1 MIVLRKRTPEN
12 DEEVKYEWD
21 DDPYSHQIEA
31 FVADVEGEKKGR
43 VLSTFEDAVQT
54 YEFTWGIRQASERRG
69 IRHLLVVLFL
79 SLMGI
84 SFI

>member
-1 MIVLRKRTPEN
+1 MRRMIVLRKRTPEN

-21 DDPYSHQIEA
+21 DDP
-31 FVADVEGEKKGR
+31 R